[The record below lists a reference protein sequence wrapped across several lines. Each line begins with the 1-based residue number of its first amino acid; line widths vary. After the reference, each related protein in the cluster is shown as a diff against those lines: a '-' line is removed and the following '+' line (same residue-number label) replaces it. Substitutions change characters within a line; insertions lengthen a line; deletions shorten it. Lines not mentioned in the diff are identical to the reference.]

1 VSLFPVPAADPT
13 IEPIVLA
20 NKSKWSPE
28 QGQRRIRRPF
38 YVAEVEAHV
47 LAVKKHGTRRYSFL
61 SPLIRLNRI
70 PWFLYS
76 HKQKYMSLHI
86 FATDSSTPC

>member
-47 LAVKKHGTRRYSFL
+47 LAVKKHGTRRYSFYIL
-61 SPLIRLNRI
+61 TSKNICLCIYSLQTVLPHVNRT
-70 PWFLYS
+70 S
-76 HKQKYMSLHI
+76 
-86 FATDSSTPC
+86 